1 MSSMIAHG
9 AAESV
14 APTNYYTEITVSER
28 NKGGTGKD
36 GVNRERQEVDGHA
49 WFSG

>member
-1 MSSMIAHG
+1 MMAHG

-28 NKGGTGKD
+28 NKGGKGKV
-36 GVNRERQEVDGHA
+36 GVTNDRK
-49 WFSG
+49 